1 MMGNERH
8 LPGRLNCNKEKT
20 SMSIDYSMKISVPKH
35 VLVRVFENESVILN
49 LDTESYHGLD
59 DVGSSMW
66 KALTHTSSI
75 QEAYEALLPQYEVE
89 PAQLRQDLDDF
100 LEKLRQRGM
109 VEFVAG

>member
-1 MMGNERH
+1 
-8 LPGRLNCNKEKT
+8 
-20 SMSIDYSMKISVPKH
+20 MSIDYSMKVSVPKH

-49 LDTESYHGLD
+49 LNTEAYHGLD
-59 DVGSSMW
+59 DVGTAMW
-66 KALTHTSSI
+66 KAIIQAASI
-75 QEAYEALLPQYEVE
+75 QEAFETLLSEYDIE

>member
-1 MMGNERH
+1 
-8 LPGRLNCNKEKT
+8 
-20 SMSIDYSMKISVPKH
+20 MSINYLMKISVPSH

-49 LDTESYHGLD
+49 LNTESYHGLD
-59 DVGSSMW
+59 DVGTRMW
-66 KALTHTSSI
+66 TALTHSASI
-75 QEAYEALLPQYEVE
+75 QGAFESLLSEYDAE

>member
-1 MMGNERH
+1 
-8 LPGRLNCNKEKT
+8 
-20 SMSIDYSMKISVPKH
+20 MSINYSMKISVPKH

-49 LDTESYHGLD
+49 LNTESYHGLD
-59 DVGSSMW
+59 DVGSRMW
-66 KALTHTSSI
+66 TALTHSASI
-75 QEAYEALLPQYEVE
+75 QEAFEALVSEYDVA